1 MPRPTTV
8 SGLPS
13 SRKIALVA
21 LFTALAAILNL
32 LISVPDPGASFLLF
46 EVWEIP
52 ILTVLL
58 IMGIR
63 GAATVAVLNAL
74 VLEAIK
80 PGALPTGPLYNLIA
94 ILSTFVG
101 VLLSRRVIEAWKL
114 GTKTLWISAT
124 IAGASIRTLV
134 MTLVNWIVLPLPYP
148 IGFGS
153 FGVTAAQVPSYLVPI
168 GIFNFIVALYSVP
181 LAFST
186 HRALVARYK
195 ILAPKSSPSE
205 VI

>member
-1 MPRPTTV
+1 V

-13 SRKIALVA
+13 SRKVALVA
-21 LFTALAAILNL
+21 LFTALAAVLNI
-32 LISVPDPGASFLLF
+32 LISVPDPGATFLFF

-52 ILTVLL
+52 ILAVLL
-58 IMGIR
+58 IMGIQ

-74 VLEAIK
+74 VLEVVK

-101 VLLSRRVIEAWKL
+101 VLLAKRVTGSWKL
-114 GTKTLWISAT
+114 GRKILWISAT
-124 IAGASIRTLV
+124 VAGAFVRTLV

-153 FGVTAAQVPSYLVPI
+153 FGVTAAQVPPLLVPI
-168 GIFNFIVALYSVP
+168 GIFNFIVASYSIP
-181 LAFST
+181 LAFSAYW
-186 HRALVARYK
+186 ALIARYK
-195 ILAPKSSPSE
+195 ILAPSSFPGE
-205 VI
+205 AI